1 MIDLERVYQN
11 SDQVGRRRL
20 ALIVSMNAIGL
31 AVVGVRTVDSE
42 PELH

>member
-1 MIDLERVYQN
+1 MIDLERVYRN
-11 SDQVGRRRL
+11 NDRVGRRHL
-20 ALIVSMNAIGL
+20 VLIVSMNAIGL